1 MPAQLELFDL
11 PVDPDRGGG
20 MVVPPWRGLRGWL
33 EEIDRQ
39 LNLMRP
45 STPHYRRF
53 DATARLLTVQR
64 LRVTRDAEA
73 LEETAARLSEARR
86 PCGYDLRDLHGVW
99 SRARDAAGGG
109 GQSRATAGHGTRS
122 CQAEGPALDPRR
134 LPDDRLQVL
143 IQTHRDMAVVEALRA
158 ERARRSVQ
166 GGGRGRAR
174 ASARDRGMVHRR
186 CAPGALPHDR
196 QVIGPGRP
204 SRVVQLA
211 CPPNAPG
218 AVVDARGHPLWG

>member
-1 MPAQLELFDL
+1 MPALLELFDL
-11 PVDPDRGGG
+11 PVDPDRCGG

-64 LRVTRDAEA
+64 LRVTRDVEA
-73 LEETAARLSEARR
+73 LEETATRLFEARR

-99 SRARDAAGGG
+99 SRTELETLLVEAVNRKRLLAMGRD
-109 GQSRATAGHGTRS
+109 RP
-122 CQAEGPALDPRR
+122 EPKGPALDPRR

-158 ERARRSVQ
+158 ERARRSIQ
-166 GGGRGRAR
+166 GGGERAR
-174 ASARDRGMVHRR
+174 AGERA
-186 CAPGALPHDR
+186 
-196 QVIGPGRP
+196 
-204 SRVVQLA
+204 
-211 CPPNAPG
+211 
-218 AVVDARGHPLWG
+218 